1 MSGLKEIGES
11 AAREVLERI
20 GRGVSKVQERRPLA
34 YDLLESDDAYL
45 VVFDAPG
52 VTRSDLQVRFVD
64 SEVQVR
70 IDRFRDFFEG
80 FDMRF
85 PGRGLSLD
93 GSAELPA
100 DAAVDAES
108 ASATLKANG
117 TLHVTIPK
125 TSAGRDVAVSEEGD
139 EPVDDH
145 AVETTTADD
154 HAADDTPADE
164 HAADTPADGHVDDD
178 TTADDHA
185 ADDTATD
192 DDRPA

>member
-1 MSGLKEIGES
+1 MSGLKEFGES

-20 GRGVSKVQERRPLA
+20 GRGVSKVQERKPLA

-52 VTRSDLQVRFVD
+52 ATRSDVQVRFVE

-70 IDRFRDFFEG
+70 IDRFRDFYQD

-93 GSAELPA
+93 GSAELPG
-100 DAAVDAES
+100 DAAVDAEE
-108 ASATLKANG
+108 AGATLKSNG

-125 TSAGRDVAVSEEGD
+125 TGAGKNVTVGDDEGTETDRDEHSASAD
-139 EPVDDH
+139 ETNHGEDPEQEDHDDH
-145 AVETTTADD
+145 D
-154 HAADDTPADE
+154 
-164 HAADTPADGHVDDD
+164 ADGHD
-178 TTADDHA
+178 
-185 ADDTATD
+185 
-192 DDRPA
+192 

>member
-1 MSGLKEIGES
+1 
-11 AAREVLERI
+11 
-20 GRGVSKVQERRPLA
+20 
-34 YDLLESDDAYL
+34 
-45 VVFDAPG
+45 
-52 VTRSDLQVRFVD
+52 
-64 SEVQVR
+64 VQVR

>member
-145 AVETTTADD
+145 AVETTTDEPAGDDTATDETSTDD
-154 HAADDTPADE
+154 HAADDTATDE
-164 HAADTPADGHVDDD
+164 TS
-178 TTADDHA
+178 TDDHT